1 MRLSFAL
8 GRQSIGDF
16 CGCVHPWLRYA
27 VVRVIK
33 ERMER
38 SRVVVRADWEEW
50 IGDMVVDTAVKVQR
64 Q

>member
-1 MRLSFAL
+1 
-8 GRQSIGDF
+8 
-16 CGCVHPWLRYA
+16 
-27 VVRVIK
+27 
-33 ERMER
+33 MER